1 MSVIRLQGDNEK
13 RMGVYYEVD
22 TSVEPIGA
30 GGMGQVYKGVCVNMQ
45 NGATRPVAIK
55 FMYDDLP
62 DHAIERARREAS
74 ICLRNDNLIGMLGFI
89 ETVDKDVTGKVMKHY
104 HVVSEL
110 LTGVSLSDVLEG
122 KTKDVY
128 GNDVPFAVKMSQDF
142 KNDPEHFAAIVVTS
156 VLSGVMALH
165 DAGYIHRDIDPTN
178 IMLTEEGRIK
188 LIDFGIAKQM
198 NNLTTSDKSLT
209 VAGSFM
215 GKPEYASPEL
225 VLGDVKHQNQTT
237 DIYAVGILL
246 YQCLLGHPPFEG
258 ARHEVLDK
266 QLKVKLPLGKIKNK
280 GLRNIIAKACEKKQ
294 EQRFQTSAQ
303 MRVAFETLNGVKP
316 AMSKNKK
323 IGIIAACVAVAV
335 VFGLGTLK
343 LKQKQEAEKAQ
354 MEQIATEKKNQ
365 EMLVAFQEKKD
376 AADVALNKGLDIEND
391 SCEKFL
397 FVAYTTYSQLAKDIK
412 SNAVLSASEQEV
424 ASKMQTVSATLDS
437 TLNAFNKVAEELAA
451 FGENEMAETYSKR
464 AAAIEQFKKSNK
476 IK

>member
-1 MSVIRLQGDNEK
+1 
-13 RMGVYYEVD
+13 
-22 TSVEPIGA
+22 
-30 GGMGQVYKGVCVNMQ
+30 
-45 NGATRPVAIK
+45 
-55 FMYDDLP
+55 
-62 DHAIERARREAS
+62 
-74 ICLRNDNLIGMLGFI
+74 
-89 ETVDKDVTGKVMKHY
+89 
-104 HVVSEL
+104 
-110 LTGVSLSDVLEG
+110 
-122 KTKDVY
+122 
-128 GNDVPFAVKMSQDF
+128 
-142 KNDPEHFAAIVVTS
+142 
-156 VLSGVMALH
+156 
-165 DAGYIHRDIDPTN
+165 
-178 IMLTEEGRIK
+178 
-188 LIDFGIAKQM
+188 
-198 NNLTTSDKSLT
+198 
-209 VAGSFM
+209 
-215 GKPEYASPEL
+215 
-225 VLGDVKHQNQTT
+225 
-237 DIYAVGILL
+237 
-246 YQCLLGHPPFEG
+246 
-258 ARHEVLDK
+258 
-266 QLKVKLPLGKIKNK
+266 
-280 GLRNIIAKACEKKQ
+280 
-294 EQRFQTSAQ
+294 

-376 AADVALNKGLDIEND
+376 AADAALDKGLDIEND

>member
-13 RMGVYYEVD
+13 RNGVYYEVD
-22 TSVEPIGA
+22 TAIDPIGA

-74 ICLRNDNLIGMLGFI
+74 ICLRNDNLVEMLGFI
-89 ETVDKDVTGKVMKHY
+89 ETVDRDVTGVVKKHY

-128 GNDVPFAVKMSQDF
+128 GNDVPFAVKMAQDF
-142 KNDPEHFAAIVVTS
+142 KNDPEHFASIVVTN
-156 VLSGVMALH
+156 VLSGLMALH

-198 NNLTTSDKSLT
+198 NNLTTNDKSLT

-266 QLKVKLPLGKIKNK
+266 QLKVQLPLGKIKNK
-280 GLRNIIAKACEKKQ
+280 GLRAIIAKACEKKQ
-294 EQRFQTSAQ
+294 ELRFQTSAQ

-316 AMSKNKK
+316 AMSRNRK
-323 IGIIAACVAVAV
+323 IGIVAAGIAV
-335 VFGLGTLK
+335 VMVFGFGTLK
-343 LKQKQEAEKAQ
+343 LKQKHNAEKAQ
-354 MEQIATEKKNQ
+354 IEQIETEKRNQ
-365 EMLVAFQEKKD
+365 EVLVAFQEKKD
-376 AADVALNKGLDIEND
+376 AADIALNKGLDIEND

-397 FVAYTTYSQLAKDIK
+397 FAAYTAYSQLSKDIDA
-412 SNAVLSASEQEV
+412 NDVLTASKQDV
-424 ASKMQTVSATLDS
+424 AAKMQTVTVTLDS
-437 TLNAFNKVAEELAA
+437 TLNAFNKVADELASFGEEELA
-451 FGENEMAETYSKR
+451 EIYSKR
-464 AAAIEQFKKSNK
+464 AASIEQFLKSNK